1 MGANMDT
8 RRERNLNGQVGVTLI
23 ELLVGMAIMGVISTM
38 LLLTWFA
45 LSNSYSYSINSANAR
60 DDGRQALARLQ
71 REIRDAQKPTIA
83 SGTASDAILYRAR
96 PYTIAL
102 YTSFNK
108 AGNSTVTWDG
118 STGTATS
125 SAPRLVVYRLYSNR
139 ELWRFEDENDNWV
152 IDMSS
157 GGTFDMA
164 GSTPADFTN
173 GSNERRYGEGA
184 RLLVSNVDNWNA
196 SDPGS
201 STPLFQYNVY
211 GTDPDTGAVVL
222 QTEPYLYGADR
233 YSAVAV
239 EIRLL
244 VDLNPARAPVHAD
257 LRATAQL
264 RNNR

>member
-1 MGANMDT
+1 MTSRG
-8 RRERNLNGQVGVTLI
+8 RRPVDGQAGVSLI

-71 REIRDAQKPTIA
+71 REIRDAQMPTIA

-102 YTSFNK
+102 YTSFNE
-108 AGNSTVTWDG
+108 AGNSTMTWNG
-118 STGTATS
+118 TPPIASSST
-125 SAPRLVVYRLYSNR
+125 PHLVVYRLYENR
-139 ELWRFEDENDNWV
+139 ELWRFEDRSSPLNRQ
-152 IDMSS
+152 IDMSNGES
-157 GGTFDMA
+157 FDMT
-164 GSTPADFTN
+164 GSTPPEFTN
-173 GSNERRYGEGA
+173 DANEQRYGEGA
-184 RLLVSNVDNWNA
+184 TLLVANVDNWA
-196 SDPGS
+196 RSAPV
-201 STPLFQYNVY
+201 FRYNVY
-211 GTDPDTGAVVL
+211 GADPITGAVEL
-222 QTEPYLYGADR
+222 RTEDHLYNADR
-233 YSAVAV
+233 YTAVAV

-264 RNNR
+264 RNSR